1 MTKSSMRAR
10 RAASR
15 TSSSEASDPMRMFS
29 RMLPLVRNVFWNTT
43 ATLRKRS
50 S

>member
-1 MTKSSMRAR
+1 MKSSMRAC

-15 TSSSEASDPMRMFS
+15 TSSSVARLPIRMFS

-43 ATLRKRS
+43 ATCASRS